1 MRIAIVE
8 DEPLAREMLAGCIRQ
23 CEPGAEIVV
32 MLEGVADTVEWLEEN
47 VQPDLLFVDIQ
58 LGDGTSFDIFRKA
71 RLDCPVVFT
80 TAFDDHVLEAFQSNG
95 IDYLLKPIRREK
107 VAAALE
113 KYERLRGHFLSDPA
127 ALARAL
133 AKRTGP
139 RERFLVRKG
148 SEFISVRT
156 AEAAYF
162 FSEHKLVFLVTRDG
176 KRHML
181 DKALADVETE
191 LEPARFFRV
200 NRNFL
205 VSIDA
210 VARCSPLGKGRLLVQ
225 LQPPTGAEVTVSQE
239 RAAEFKLWLGE

>member
-23 CEPGAEIVV
+23 CEPGAEIVA

-113 KYERLRGHFLSDPA
+113 KYERLKGHFLSDPA

-133 AKRTGP
+133 AKRAGP

-239 RAAEFKLWLGE
+239 RAAEFKRWLGE

>member
-1 MRIAIVE
+1 VRIAIVE

-113 KYERLRGHFLSDPA
+113 KYERLKGHFLSDPA

-156 AEAAYF
+156 AAAAYF